1 MELRFAESF
10 DAEMNALFQ
19 THPAEVE
26 LIDALFDEL
35 AADQEQLDSLLD
47 VVPKWHYF
55 FEPSFEIKRFREC
68 WDRKLRI
75 YTLKLY
81 GEDGHLIDYR
91 VLAGH
96 NQDEGVLFVL
106 SVQPRSSAYDT
117 TTQEFSALCA
127 TYEQLG
133 IPKIR

>member
-10 DAEMNALFQ
+10 DAEMNALFE

-47 VVPKWHYF
+47 EVPKWHYF
-55 FEPSFEIKRFREC
+55 FEPSFEIKKFGEC

-81 GEDGHLIDYR
+81 DEDGHLIDYR
-91 VLAGH
+91 VLVGH
-96 NQDEGVLFVL
+96 DRDEQVLFVL
-106 SVQPRSSAYDT
+106 SVQPRASVYNANT
-117 TTQEFSALCA
+117 AEFGALCA